1 MNNDSNQTGQNSSNS
16 PTSSR
21 QMREQPSHP
30 ESNGEVDLGD
40 QESSKPK
47 RYSKPKRTHRAKD
60 ASTALSPLSGN
71 AEALNLLMLAQGVR
85 LRATA
90 LGKQL
95 LDGELN
101 PEALGR
107 VTQASGMFRETCD
120 DLDGCLASVHLSRIT
135 IRKETSKTQT
145 SDK

>member
-1 MNNDSNQTGQNSSNS
+1 
-16 PTSSR
+16 
-21 QMREQPSHP
+21 MREQPSHP

-47 RYSKPKRTHRAKD
+47 RYGKPKRTHRAKD
-60 ASTALSPLSGN
+60 ASTALIPLSGN